1 MSPAL
6 RTLAITVAA
15 ALSTAVL
22 SAAIPSVAVA
32 AGDPDT
38 AAWERTGRP
47 ERLMVIRPG
56 TVALVSR
63 GTVVRRLYPQAGAL
77 PLSWLVAN
85 AGHDWVARSSGGGTA
100 AVQMKTAVLL
110 TPGTTLRI
118 GPDTAKVLF
127 TAGRTAASG
136 TWIRGSRAGLEVRDA
151 TLGSVGEDGNEPA
164 AGDAAGRPYILM
176 GAGGRLDLDHSTVT
190 GFGLPGT
197 GPGLS
202 RFSGVTWG
210 KGSTGSAV
218 GSSFVGNRTGL
229 RLAGSTGVKLS
240 DVTVKGSLEDGV
252 VLNKDAGTVIEG
264 LASQDNGR
272 NGLTAGGTDD
282 RALTGVGTSGN
293 RGSGIKATAQSGL
306 RLTGVTS
313 QGDQGGGIRLV
324 SCAACTVDTAT
335 VHGAPVALAVSG
347 AGSQVAVVDPRFS
360 SGTTGITLAAGIGG
374 ATVSGGTVQGFERGI
389 AVSGS
394 AVSVRQTAVSDSLTG
409 VSVYGQAHEVSL
421 RGVTVRG
428 GRVGVT
434 ASDTTSAV
442 TLTDVRVSGT
452 TRKGLSSASPGLRV
466 TGGSVSGATTA
477 VDLGA
482 SARLDTLTIS
492 GARRGLHLAAGVHA
506 TGTALDV
513 LAERKGIEVGRGARM
528 DLTDSRVRAPIALFG
543 PGDVHRI
550 GHTRVTLPPF
560 PWLGFAALLALTLAA
575 GLQTV
580 HQVRHRRTPTPQVA
594 SHVRNTA

>member
-1 MSPAL
+1 MSTAL
-6 RTLAITVAA
+6 RTLAVAVATALSSAVLTA
-15 ALSTAVL
+15 ALP
-22 SAAIPSVAVA
+22 SAVAVA

-63 GTVVRRLYPQAGAL
+63 GTVVRRLYPQAGAV
-77 PLSWLVAN
+77 PLSWLAAN
-85 AGHDWVARSSGGGTA
+85 TGHDWVSRQAGEDS
-100 AVQMKTAVLL
+100 AVAVRTAVLL

-118 GPDTAKVLF
+118 GPDTGKVLF
-127 TAGRTAASG
+127 AAGSTAASG
-136 TWIRGSRAGLEVRDA
+136 TWIRGSRATLEVRDA
-151 TLGSVGEDGNEPA
+151 TLASVGEDGKEPA
-164 AGDAAGRPYILM
+164 AEDAAGRPYLLM
-176 GAGGRLDLDHSTVT
+176 GAGGRLDLDHSTVS
-190 GFGLPGT
+190 GFGLPGS

-202 RFSGVTWG
+202 GFSGVTWG
-210 KGSTGSAV
+210 KGSTGSAA

-252 VLNKDAGTVIEG
+252 VLNRDAGTVIEN
-264 LASQDNGR
+264 LTSQDNGR
-272 NGLTAGGTDD
+272 NGLTASGTDG
-282 RALTGVGTSGN
+282 RALTGIGTSGN

-324 SCAACTVDTAT
+324 SCAQCAVDTAT

-347 AGSQVAVVDPRFS
+347 AGSDVSVDEPHFS
-360 SGTTGITLAAGIGG
+360 TGTTGISLAAGISG

-394 AVSVRQTAVSDSLTG
+394 DVTIRQTAVSDSPTAIT
-409 VSVYGQAHEVSL
+409 VYGQARQVSL
-421 RGVTVRG
+421 EGVTVRG

-434 ASDTTSAV
+434 ASDTTSGVA
-442 TLTDVRVSGT
+442 LTDVRVSGT

-482 SARLDTLTIS
+482 SARLDHLTIS
-492 GARRGLHLAAGVHA
+492 GARRGLHVAAGVHA
-506 TGTALDV
+506 SGTALDV
-513 LAERKGIEVGRGARM
+513 LAERKGIEVGRDGRM

-543 PGDVHRI
+543 PGTVHR
-550 GHTRVTLPPF
+550 GGRTQVTLPPF

-575 GLQTV
+575 GMQTV
-580 HQVRHRRTPTPQVA
+580 HQVRHRRTPAPQVA

>member
-1 MSPAL
+1 MSPAP
-6 RTLAITVAA
+6 RILAVAVTA
-15 ALSTAVL
+15 ALSAAVL
-22 SAAIPSVAVA
+22 SAAIPSAVA
-32 AGDPDT
+32 AGDPDA

-63 GTVVRRLYPQAGAL
+63 GTVVRRLYPQTGAL

-85 AGHDWVARSSGGGTA
+85 AGHDWVARSSGDTS
-100 AVQMKTAVLL
+100 AVRMRSAVLL

-118 GPDTAKVLF
+118 GPDTGKVLF

-136 TWIRGSRAGLEVRDA
+136 TWIRGSRATLDVRD
-151 TLGSVGEDGNEPA
+151 TSLGSVGEDGEEPA
-164 AGDAAGRPYILM
+164 AEDAAGRPYLLM
-176 GAGGRLDLDHSTVT
+176 GAGGRLDLSRTTVT
-190 GFGLPGT
+190 GFGLPDS

-202 RFSGVTWG
+202 GFSGVTWG

-218 GSSFVGNRTGL
+218 GSTFVGNRTGL
-229 RLAGSTGVKLS
+229 RLAGSTGVTLS

-252 VLNKDAGTVIEG
+252 VLNRDAGTSIEG
-264 LASQDNGR
+264 LTSQDNGR
-272 NGLTAGGTDD
+272 NGLSASGTDD

-324 SCAACTVDTAT
+324 SCAGCTVDTAT

-347 AGSQVAVVDPRFS
+347 AGSRVAVDEPRFGT
-360 SGTTGITLAAGIGG
+360 GTTGISLAAGISG

-394 AVSVRQTAVSDSLTG
+394 AVTVRRTVVSDSLTG
-409 VSVYGQAHEVSL
+409 VSVYGQARQVSL
-421 RGVTVRG
+421 RDVTVRG

-434 ASDTTSAV
+434 ASDTTSGVA
-442 TLTDVRVSGT
+442 LTDVRVSGT

-482 SARLDTLTIS
+482 SARLDHLTIS
-492 GARRGLHLAAGVHA
+492 GARRGLHLAAGVRA

-513 LAERKGIEVGRGARM
+513 LAERKGIEVGRDGRM

-543 PGDVHRI
+543 PGTVHRA
-550 GHTRVTLPPF
+550 GRTQVTLPPF

-575 GLQTV
+575 GMQTV